1 MSKKKRNNRKQYHNT
16 VSKVIVRKA
25 DKIAYGYQGK
35 STYTPYSEYM
45 GYDPT
50 AAERRPLINRLI
62 EQHEGGLDEQEVE
75 QKVKQELNRYK
86 KGKRVWLKGEQNYS
100 YKGKSFWV
108 DTRDRRSQ
116 NANEKLFPI
125 VNTNEE

>member
-1 MSKKKRNNRKQYHNT
+1 MRKNRRSNSKQYHNT
-16 VSKVIVRKA
+16 VSNVILRKA
-25 DKIAYGYQGK
+25 DKIAYGYGGK

-50 AAERRPLINRLI
+50 AADRRPLIQRLVD
-62 EQHEGGLDEQEVE
+62 QHKGELSEQEVE

-86 KGKRVWLKGEQNYS
+86 KGKRAWLKGSQSYS
-100 YKGKSFWV
+100 YKGERFWV

-125 VNTNEE
+125 VNTNQE